1 LKQYF
6 ENIDRKIVFN
16 SLIYGITEF
25 KVGIC
30 NPMSIIWV
38 EPPKYMV
45 EKSMSAKRVLRSS
58 SILAF
63 SIVVLMMSSGLAV
76 AQLGR
81 SGAPLDKAPG
91 EDIDYTREVIEVEQ
105 DLENGEISLKL
116 GGARMFVHYGDG
128 RIGMTTVQTKYIGIA
143 DIYDD
148 KRGFSERVGIP
159 THSIFHQR
167 LIGAGEYVDENGN
180 GLFDVHGPNVVG
192 TIEELQDSHVSHENL
207 LKWVDYRDVSWTLS
221 QWRQSINGN
230 EVDINFVLSAE
241 NITYQSSE
249 GAVDG
254 MTVGRIAY
262 LFHVTTVEQEIR
274 VQAAPHYE
282 VFVRG
287 DAVPGDQ
294 IDSTELVATTNVTG
308 HVLNT
313 TWKYDQVVRG
323 WDIATDVDGVQRND
337 TRLVVLTDL
346 AYGVHMSDA
355 VGEWMKEQFG
365 GKISPRAIA
374 GHGTREMVSD
384 QVDEADTQPPTGHDI
399 EGNPLECGL
408 DYVDEETEGRATVV
422 PTDNTSDEDEKTD
435 DEKRRDAVYER
446 MKQYRDTDCMQRGE
460 EMEMTSESRPQAI
473 RAGAIH
479 FDDNGANLGRVRW
492 VSNATVDGVETEV
505 LFQIHGARPVTHSDV
520 NGAEGLWS
528 GMRLVG
534 GYNFVIG
541 ETVYHDP
548 EFSTDVITID
558 TQSFNDPIIFG
569 NGNFGKLVSQLFRL
583 LPLAL
588 GVVVLT
594 AVMVG
599 VVSSKNRR
607 EQAPVPSQQQYVPAG
622 AWASD
627 DDWSKYQP

>member
-1 LKQYF
+1 M
-6 ENIDRKIVFN
+6 VFN
-16 SLIYGITEF
+16 CLIYGISEF
-25 KVGIC
+25 KDGIC
-30 NPMSIIWV
+30 NPMSIIGV
-38 EPPKYMV
+38 EPRMYMV
-45 EKSMSAKRVLRSS
+45 EKSMNNKRALRNS

-63 SIVVLMMSSGLAV
+63 SIAVLMMSSGLAV

-81 SGAPLDKAPG
+81 PGAPLDKSLG
-91 EDIDYTREVIEVEQ
+91 EDIDYTREEIVIEQ
-105 DLENGEISLKL
+105 DLEKGKISLKL
-116 GGARMFVHYGDG
+116 GEARMFVHYGNG
-128 RIGMTTVQTKYIGIA
+128 QIGMTTVQTKYMGVA
-143 DIYDD
+143 DIYDG
-148 KRGFSERVGIP
+148 KREFSERVGIP
-159 THSIFHQR
+159 THSVFHQR
-167 LIGAGEYVDENGN
+167 LIGAGEYVDGNGN

-192 TIEELQDSHVSHENL
+192 TLEELQDTHVSHENL
-207 LKWVDYRDVSWTLS
+207 LKWVDYNDVSWTLS
-221 QWRQSINGN
+221 NWRQSVNGN
-230 EVDINFVLSAE
+230 EVDINFILSAE
-241 NITYQSSE
+241 NITYESSD
-249 GAVDG
+249 GDVDG

-262 LFHVTTVEQEIR
+262 KFHVTTVEQEIL
-274 VQAAPHYE
+274 VQAAPHYK
-282 VFVRG
+282 VFARG
-287 DAVPGDQ
+287 NAVSGDQ

-346 AYGVHMSDA
+346 SYGVRMSDA

-374 GHGTREMVSD
+374 GHVPREMVSD
-384 QVDEADTQPPTGHDI
+384 HASPMLGDGQAPTPPPSSAGHDI

-408 DYVDEETEGRATVV
+408 DYVNDDSDTEGRATVAS
-422 PTDNTSDEDEKTD
+422 TDNKSIEDEKSD
-435 DEKRRDAVYER
+435 DEKRQDAVHEK
-446 MKQYRDTDCMQRGE
+446 MKKYHDTACLQRGDV
-460 EMEMTSESRPQAI
+460 MGMTDESRPQAI

-479 FDDNGANLGRVRW
+479 FDDNGANLGLVRW

-505 LFQIHGARPVTHSDV
+505 LFQVHGARPVTHSDV
-520 NGAEGLWS
+520 NGAEGMWS

-541 ETVYHDP
+541 ESVYHDP

-558 TQSFNDPIIFG
+558 TQSFNDPIFYG
-569 NGNFGKLVSQLFRL
+569 NGNIGKLINQLFRL

-588 GVVVLT
+588 GIVVLA

-622 AWASD
+622 AWVSD

>member
-1 LKQYF
+1 M
-6 ENIDRKIVFN
+6 VFN
-16 SLIYGITEF
+16 GLIYGITEF
-25 KVGIC
+25 KDGIS
-30 NPMSIIWV
+30 NPMSIIGV
-38 EPPKYMV
+38 ESRMYMV
-45 EKSMSAKRVLRSS
+45 EKSMGAKRALRSS
-58 SILAF
+58 TILAF

-91 EDIDYTREVIEVEQ
+91 EDIDYTREEIVVEQ
-105 DLENGEISLKL
+105 DLENGKVSLKL
-116 GGARMFVHYGDG
+116 GEARMFVHYGDG
-128 RIGMTTVQTKYIGIA
+128 RIGMTTVQTKYMGIA
-143 DIYDD
+143 DIYDG

-159 THSIFHQR
+159 THSVFHQR

-180 GLFDVHGPNVVG
+180 GLFDVNGPNVVG
-192 TIEELQDSHVSHENL
+192 TLEELQDTHVSHENL
-207 LKWVDYRDVSWTLS
+207 LKWVDYNDVSWTLS
-221 QWRQSINGN
+221 HWRQSVNGN

-241 NITYQSSE
+241 NITYQSSD

-262 LFHVTTVEQEIR
+262 KFHVTTVEQEIL
-274 VQAAPHYE
+274 VQAVPHYE
-282 VFVRG
+282 VFTQG

-294 IDSTELVATTNVTG
+294 IESTELVAATNVNG

-346 AYGVHMSDA
+346 SYGVHMSDE

-365 GKISPRAIA
+365 GEISPRAIA
-374 GHGTREMVSD
+374 GHTPREMVSD
-384 QVDEADTQPPTGHDI
+384 DADSMVDEGQHPPPLPPPPHDI

-408 DYVDEETEGRATVV
+408 DYEEETEGRATGASI
-422 PTDNTSDEDEKTD
+422 DNTSDEDEKTD
-435 DEKRRDAVYER
+435 DEKRQDAVYER
-446 MKQYRDTDCMQRGE
+446 MKEYRDTDCIQHGE
-460 EMEMTSESRPQAI
+460 VMEMTSESRPQAI

-505 LFQIHGARPVTHSDV
+505 LFQVHGARPVTRSDV
-520 NGAEGLWS
+520 NGAEGMWS

-541 ETVYHDP
+541 ESVYHDP
-548 EFSTDVITID
+548 EFSTDVITIN
-558 TQSFNDPIIFG
+558 TQSFNDPIFYG
-569 NGNFGKLVSQLFRL
+569 NGNVGILISQLFRL

-588 GVVVLT
+588 GIVVLA

-599 VVSSKNRR
+599 VASSKSRR
-607 EQAPVPSQQQYVPAG
+607 EQAPVPSHQQYVPAG

>member
-1 LKQYF
+1 
-6 ENIDRKIVFN
+6 
-16 SLIYGITEF
+16 
-25 KVGIC
+25 
-30 NPMSIIWV
+30 
-38 EPPKYMV
+38 
-45 EKSMSAKRVLRSS
+45 MSAKRILRSS

-81 SGAPLDKAPG
+81 SGAPLAKAPG
-91 EDIDYTREVIEVEQ
+91 EDIDYTREEIVVEQ
-105 DLENGEISLKL
+105 DLENGKISLKL
-116 GGARMFVHYGDG
+116 GEARMFVYYGDG

-143 DIYDD
+143 DIYDG

-167 LIGAGEYVDENGN
+167 LIGAGEYVDENSN

-192 TIEELQDSHVSHENL
+192 TIEELQDTHVSHENL

-221 QWRQSINGN
+221 HWRQSVSGN
-230 EVDINFVLSAE
+230 EVDIYFVLSAE
-241 NITYQSSE
+241 NITYQSSD
-249 GAVDG
+249 GAVEG

-262 LFHVTTVEQEIR
+262 KFHVTTVEQEIR
-274 VQAAPHYE
+274 IQAAPHYK
-282 VFVRG
+282 VFARG

-294 IDSTELVATTNVTG
+294 IDSSELVATTNVTG

-337 TRLVVLTDL
+337 TRLVILTDL

-365 GKISPRAIA
+365 GMISPRAIA
-374 GHGTREMVSD
+374 GHGVREMISD
-384 QVDEADTQPPTGHDI
+384 SVDDLIIDDEVDTPSPSVHDI

-408 DYVDEETEGRATVV
+408 DYVESDTDDTEGRSTGSL
-422 PTDNTSDEDEKTD
+422 TDNTSDEDEKTD

-460 EMEMTSESRPQAI
+460 EMGMTSESRPQAI

-505 LFQIHGARPVTHSDV
+505 LFQVHGARPVTHSDV

-541 ETVYHDP
+541 ESVYHDP

-558 TQSFNDPIIFG
+558 TQSFNDPIIYV
-569 NGNFGKLVSQLFRL
+569 NGNVGKLVSQLFRL

-588 GVVVLT
+588 GIVVLT

-599 VVSSKNRR
+599 VASSKSRR

>member
-1 LKQYF
+1 
-6 ENIDRKIVFN
+6 
-16 SLIYGITEF
+16 
-25 KVGIC
+25 
-30 NPMSIIWV
+30 MSIIWV

-63 SIVVLMMSSGLAV
+63 SIVVLMISSGLAV

-81 SGAPLDKAPG
+81 SGAPLDNAPG
-91 EDIDYTREVIEVEQ
+91 EDIDYTREEIVVEQ
-105 DLENGEISLKL
+105 DLENGKISLKL
-116 GGARMFVHYGDG
+116 GEARMFVHYGDG
-128 RIGMTTVQTKYIGIA
+128 RIGMTTVQTKYMGIA
-143 DIYDD
+143 DIYDG

-167 LIGAGEYVDENGN
+167 LIGAGEYVDENSN
-180 GLFDVHGPNVVG
+180 GLFDVNGPNVVG

-207 LKWVDYRDVSWTLS
+207 LKWVDYKDISWTLS
-221 QWRQSINGN
+221 HWRQSVSGN

-241 NITYQSSE
+241 NITYQSSD

-262 LFHVTTVEQEIR
+262 KFHVTTVQQEIR
-274 VQAAPHYE
+274 IQAAPHYK
-282 VFVRG
+282 VFARG
-287 DAVPGDQ
+287 DAAPGDQ

-337 TRLVVLTDL
+337 TRLVILTDL
-346 AYGVHMSDA
+346 SYGVHMSDA

-374 GHGTREMVSD
+374 GHGAREMISD
-384 QVDEADTQPPTGHDI
+384 PANPMVGDGQGPPTTSAPADHDI
-399 EGNPLECGL
+399 EGHPLECGL
-408 DYVDEETEGRATVV
+408 DYVDLEDDAEGRATGA
-422 PTDNTSDEDEKTD
+422 PTDNSSDEDEKTD

-446 MKQYRDTDCMQRGE
+446 MKEYRDTDCMQRGE

-541 ETVYHDP
+541 ESVYHDP

-569 NGNFGKLVSQLFRL
+569 TGNVGKLVSQLFRL

-588 GVVVLT
+588 GIVVLT

-599 VVSSKNRR
+599 VASSKSRR

>member
-1 LKQYF
+1 
-6 ENIDRKIVFN
+6 
-16 SLIYGITEF
+16 
-25 KVGIC
+25 
-30 NPMSIIWV
+30 
-38 EPPKYMV
+38 MV
-45 EKSMSAKRVLRSS
+45 EKSMSAKRIMRSS

-81 SGAPLDKAPG
+81 SGAPLAKAPG
-91 EDIDYTREVIEVEQ
+91 EDIDYTREEIVVEQ
-105 DLENGEISLKL
+105 DLENGKISLKL
-116 GGARMFVHYGDG
+116 GEARMFVHYGDG
-128 RIGMTTVQTKYIGIA
+128 RIGMTTVQTKYIGVA
-143 DIYDD
+143 DIYDG

-192 TIEELQDSHVSHENL
+192 TIEELQDTHVSHENL
-207 LKWVDYRDVSWTLS
+207 LKWVDYKDVSWTLS
-221 QWRQSINGN
+221 HWRQSVSGN

-241 NITYQSSE
+241 NITYQSSD

-262 LFHVTTVEQEIR
+262 KFHVTTVEQEIR
-274 VQAAPHYE
+274 IQAAPHYK
-282 VFVRG
+282 VFARG

-294 IDSTELVATTNVTG
+294 IDSTELVATTNITG

-337 TRLVVLTDL
+337 TRLVILTDL

-365 GKISPRAIA
+365 GMISPRAIA
-374 GHGTREMVSD
+374 GHGVREMISD
-384 QVDEADTQPPTGHDI
+384 SVDDLIIDDEVDTPSPSGHDI

-408 DYVDEETEGRATVV
+408 DYEVVTEGRATVA

-435 DEKRRDAVYER
+435 DEKRRDAVFER
-446 MKQYRDTDCMQRGE
+446 MKEYRDTDCIQRGE
-460 EMEMTSESRPQAI
+460 DMEMTSESRPQAI

-505 LFQIHGARPVTHSDV
+505 LFQVHGARPVTHSDV
-520 NGAEGLWS
+520 NGAEGMWS

-541 ETVYHDP
+541 ESVYHDP

-558 TQSFNDPIIFG
+558 TQSFNDPIFYG
-569 NGNFGKLVSQLFRL
+569 NGNVGKLVSQLFRL

-588 GVVVLT
+588 GIVVLT

-599 VVSSKNRR
+599 VASSKSRR

>member
-1 LKQYF
+1 
-6 ENIDRKIVFN
+6 
-16 SLIYGITEF
+16 
-25 KVGIC
+25 
-30 NPMSIIWV
+30 MSIICV

-76 AQLGR
+76 AQAGR
-81 SGAPLDKAPG
+81 SGAPLDKALG
-91 EDIDYTREVIEVEQ
+91 EDIDYTREQIVVEQ
-105 DLENGEISLKL
+105 DLENGKISLKL
-116 GGARMFVHYGDG
+116 GEARMFVYYGG
-128 RIGMTTVQTKYIGIA
+128 GQIGMTTVQTKYMGIA
-143 DIYDD
+143 DIYDG

-159 THSIFHQR
+159 THSVFHQR

-180 GLFDVHGPNVVG
+180 GLFDVNGPNVAG
-192 TIEELQDSHVSHENL
+192 TIEELRDTKVSHENL
-207 LKWVDYRDVSWTLS
+207 LKWVDYKDVSWTLS
-221 QWRQSINGN
+221 HWRQSVSGN

-241 NITYQSSE
+241 NITYQSSD

-274 VQAAPHYE
+274 VQAAPHYK
-282 VFVRG
+282 VFARG

-323 WDIATDVDGVQRND
+323 WDIATDIDGVQRND

-365 GKISPRAIA
+365 GPISPRAIA
-374 GHGTREMVSD
+374 GHASREMVSGL
-384 QVDEADTQPPTGHDI
+384 VDPMLGEGQGPPPPPPHLSGHDI

-408 DYVDEETEGRATVV
+408 EYTASTADEDGETEGRATGE
-422 PTDNTSDEDEKTD
+422 PTDDNEKTD
-435 DEKRRDAVYER
+435 DEKRQDAVHEK
-446 MKQYRDTDCMQRGE
+446 MKQYRDTACVQRGE
-460 EMEMTSESRPQAI
+460 VMDMTSESRPQAI

-520 NGAEGLWS
+520 NGDDGRRWS

-558 TQSFNDPIIFG
+558 TQSFNDPIFYG
-569 NGNFGKLVSQLFRL
+569 NGNFGKLVSQLFQI
-583 LPLAL
+583 LPTVL
-588 GVVVLT
+588 GIVVLV
-594 AVMVG
+594 AVMAG
-599 VVSSKNRR
+599 VATSKSRR